1 MGIKMNQ
8 KDFDLLDAVLEDYE
22 KNGKTDKVCP
32 HCGTPIIKKV
42 VGMGYSISCQ
52 TPDCL
57 HETCRGI

>member
-32 HCGTPIIKKV
+32 YCGTLIVKKV
-42 VGMGYSISCQ
+42 VGMGYTISCQ
-52 TPDCL
+52 TADCL
-57 HETCRGI
+57 HESCRGI